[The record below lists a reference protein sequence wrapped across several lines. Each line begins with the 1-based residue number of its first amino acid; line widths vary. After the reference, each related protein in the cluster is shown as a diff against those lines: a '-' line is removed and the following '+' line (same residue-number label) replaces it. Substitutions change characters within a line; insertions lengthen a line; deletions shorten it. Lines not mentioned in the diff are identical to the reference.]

1 MSDQE
6 NAFEVELTAMAHGG
20 SALGRYQNRTVFIPY
35 TIPGERVLART
46 TTDKGRVIFA
56 EGIKLIEASVDRVY
70 PVCPHF
76 GPGRCGRCQWQ
87 HIDYQAQL
95 LLKQDVMADQLARV
109 GGLQDDT
116 IEQILRPILA
126 SPEEWYYH
134 HRITLRVTGAG
145 DVGYLSASGDAVF
158 LIQECHIIRPEL
170 MDLFTQFDFDMT
182 GIDTLQLQL
191 DSEGAHMI
199 ILKVTDEEDVPE
211 LQTDLTTSINVLL
224 PDNEPINLVGDSA
237 LRYTIGERVF
247 RVTAGSEFRSNLS
260 QLPRLIEVVLGQLA
274 LTGTENVLDL
284 YAGVGVF
291 SAFVADQARRVT
303 LIERYAPAVTDAEA
317 NLAAYDHIDLIEG
330 AIEDVLPELEDRYD
344 VAILDPSADGLSLP
358 VLDQLKAL
366 KIPRL
371 VYISADP
378 ATFARDAKKL
388 IAHGYHLI
396 EVQPIDFSPQTY
408 EIHAVSLFKLS

>member
-1 MSDQE
+1 MSDQPT
-6 NAFEVELTAMAHGG
+6 FEVELTAMAHGG

-35 TIPGERVLART
+35 TIPGERVLARIT
-46 TTDKGRVIFA
+46 SEKARVIFA
-56 EGIKLIEASVDRVY
+56 EGVKLIEASADRVY

-76 GPGRCGRCQWQ
+76 GPGRCGRCHWQ

-95 LLKQDVMADQLARV
+95 LLKQDVMSDQLARV
-109 GGLQDDT
+109 GGLDDAT
-116 IEQILRPILA
+116 IEQIIRPILA

-134 HRITLRVTGAG
+134 HRITLQVTGAG
-145 DVGYLSASGDAVF
+145 DLGYPSASGEAVF

-170 MDLFTQFDFDMT
+170 VDLFTQFDFDVT
-182 GIDTLQLQL
+182 GIDRLQLQL

-199 ILKVTDEEDVPE
+199 ILHIQDEEQVPE

-224 PDNEPINLVGDSA
+224 PEDEPINLVGDSS
-237 LRYTIGERVF
+237 LRYTIGDRVF
-247 RVTAGSEFRSNLS
+247 RVTAGCEFRSNLS

-284 YAGVGVF
+284 YGGVGVF
-291 SAFVADQARRVT
+291 SAFIADQARRVT
-303 LIERYAPAVTDAEA
+303 LIERYPPALTDAEI
-317 NLAAYDHIDLIEG
+317 NLAAYEHIDLIEG
-330 AIEDVLPELEDRYD
+330 PIEDVLPELEDRYD
-344 VAILDPSADGLSLP
+344 AAILDPPAEGLSLA
-358 VLDQLKAL
+358 VLDQVKAL

-388 IAHGYHLI
+388 IAHGYQLLQ
-396 EVQPIDFSPQTY
+396 VQPIDLAPQTY
-408 EIHAVSLFKLS
+408 EIHAVSLFKLG